1 MIEIRELEIDM
12 ARNGGVFKN
21 IFIDGISG
29 ITQGLFA
36 TLILGT
42 LLAKLGTL
50 LNGDLGNIIYS
61 LGIMAICLTSV
72 GVSVGIATKYK
83 ETPLMTISAVLV
95 GVIGGYAT
103 QLLSGSVISNGNLVL
118 NGMGDPLGAIVT
130 TLIGLGCGHLVSGK
144 TKIDLVLTPATCII
158 AGTITGLLMGPYLD
172 KITSFIEKWITYGIT
187 EYPFVMGVIVAVIVL
202 KFILTKWR

>member
-1 MIEIRELEIDM
+1 M
-12 ARNGGVFKN
+12 AKNRGVFKN
-21 IFIDGISG
+21 IFIDGLSG

-42 LLAKLGTL
+42 LLAKLGSL
-50 LNGDLGNIIYS
+50 LNGDFGTIIYS
-61 LGIMAICLTSV
+61 LGVMAICLTSV
-72 GVSVGIATKYK
+72 GVSVGIACKYR
-83 ETPLMTISAVLV
+83 ETPLMTISAVIV
-95 GVIGGYAT
+95 AVIGGYAT
-103 QLLSGSVISNGNLVL
+103 QLLSGTIISNGALVL

-130 TLIGLGCGHLVSGK
+130 TLVGLGCGHLVSGK

-158 AGTITGLLMGPYLD
+158 AGTITGLVMGPYLD
-172 KITSFIEKWITYGIT
+172 KITNFIEYWIVYGFT